1 MLKLVYV
8 LFQAAVKNLDAVEQN
23 LEFARDLQKHLVQ
36 LVTEV
41 CSNGVLYCT
50 VLILSQLTVE

>member
-1 MLKLVYV
+1 M